1 MSPAGAVDFQT
12 AYREL
17 YPSLHRYVLR
27 MVGDPDVADDV
38 VQEAFTRLVEQDLPL
53 EEARP
58 WLHVVAA
65 NLVRDRART
74 TQRRG
79 RLLEETPPEPSRPE
93 APDAR
98 IERLETI
105 RRVRRALAELSERDA
120 RMLLMREEGFKY
132 REIAEVIGV
141 KSTSVGALVAR
152 ALKRFAEAYEAM
164 EEADGTS
171 D

>member
-27 MVGDPDVADDV
+27 MTGDPDVAEDV

-65 NLVRDRART
+65 NLVRA
-74 TQRRG
+74 G
-79 RLLEETPPEPSRPE
+79 AIAILL
-93 APDAR
+93 
-98 IERLETI
+98 
-105 RRVRRALAELSERDA
+105 
-120 RMLLMREEGFKY
+120 F
-132 REIAEVIGV
+132 
-141 KSTSVGALVAR
+141 ALVR
-152 ALKRFAEAYEAM
+152 TGDPRRC
-164 EEADGTS
+164 DR